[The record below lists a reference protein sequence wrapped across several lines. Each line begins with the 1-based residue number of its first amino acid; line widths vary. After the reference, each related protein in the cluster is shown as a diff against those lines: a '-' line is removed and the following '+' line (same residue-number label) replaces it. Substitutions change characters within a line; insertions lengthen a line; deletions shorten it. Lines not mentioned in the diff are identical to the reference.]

1 MSNEFRRALATIN
14 SITAWRTRCAISDRH
29 RSRHRSVWDEH
40 RNGIHQPGMA
50 RGCALFDLQDNPTS
64 PIIMSHR
71 VCDRSKELAVIM
83 QVFVQTYTA

>member
-1 MSNEFRRALATIN
+1 
-14 SITAWRTRCAISDRH
+14 
-29 RSRHRSVWDEH
+29 
-40 RNGIHQPGMA
+40 MA

-83 QVFVQTYTA
+83 QVFVQTYTTRGYPVSQGILPAILEIEGANGTLSADCDVA